1 VSHCFSRRSDSHAFA
16 SVENTWFLQMT
27 APDQVSD
34 RLTKAIQHLVDSLL
48 TEATARIDG
57 NDPFAK
63 RAH

>member
-1 VSHCFSRRSDSHAFA
+1 
-16 SVENTWFLQMT
+16 MT
-27 APDQVSD
+27 PPDQVSD